1 MGNLNRGGASRN
13 ANGKLVLTAGALSN
27 QGNWCGG
34 ALASCVM
41 ASGSNIYSLGKNSQ
55 MATAGGTSMA
65 APLVSGV
72 AALVAQKY
80 PFLGG
85 KQLADVILS
94 TANKDYEFP
103 KVFIKGPNII
113 YVDNPK
119 PTTEEEIRKDLTAA
133 YNKNMDKAKIENG
146 LSNVLEKSRE
156 DIFGQGIVDAESAMK
171 GLKTIDIN
179 RLQAGDADSKT
190 AFYTLDTQNYNAL
203 FENDIDQKK
212 YDAKYHSD
220 TNQPDPSALKNTDN
234 AGFKKKGA
242 GTLGLTGNLNYEG
255 KTIIEQGGIDL
266 IGKQNQE
273 VKGSGIEVKSGAQ
286 LFVGTS
292 VKAENSEITNQGDI
306 TIGTD
311 AHPQHLKA
319 KTLTNQGTLTL
330 GDTPHSTEHLELSG
344 KFTQEE
350 QGTLNAGY
358 LSIGDGKATNRAIK
372 ATDYDVKGTVN
383 YMPISASALTQAVP
397 LSLNGME
404 SKMSDATINVRSAAH
419 ALSYVVTT
427 GGGVATLSVLPI
439 ENIYADFDGSN
450 ISLAK
455 VLVPMSDS
463 ASTLSDDYDTFFR
476 ALNATQYD
484 FYKEA
489 LLALDDVS
497 HLENNALLMDL
508 NSQEVLESIDNLQS
522 GIQGAFLRPRF
533 THIQKGNLNGRRIG
547 FDIIANKQTPVGLGS
562 AFVRYDHLSGDLSS
576 QMASAGAALKTPFSW
591 FGVFGGARLGWAKNS
606 IKTNQA
612 APLNYNTF
620 SGNVF
625 AGVDASIT
633 LNALPQTQIIPTF
646 YVDVQHFRQQSIRHP
661 GVSYRGSPIFNS
673 IANSGY
679 VYSGK
684 SLFAR
689 QINAHNSNLVSANV
703 GLNVRQVLSHPWRL
717 NVYAFFERRL
727 NAKELTTW
735 AQLDDFPG
743 QFSQGF
749 KLNQNHLRLGL
760 NADYQAPVNAKG
772 IVYYATIG
780 IHYETSIGANKNNQ
794 YRAYGADFKG
804 GMRF

>member
-1 MGNLNRGGASRN
+1 M
-13 ANGKLVLTAGALSN
+13 
-27 QGNWCGG
+27 
-34 ALASCVM
+34 
-41 ASGSNIYSLGKNSQ
+41 
-55 MATAGGTSMA
+55 
-65 APLVSGV
+65 
-72 AALVAQKY
+72 
-80 PFLGG
+80 
-85 KQLADVILS
+85 ILS

-103 KVFIKGPNII
+103 KVFIKGKNII
-113 YVDNPK
+113 YVDHTK
-119 PTTEEEIRKDLTAA
+119 PTSQETIREDLKKA
-133 YNKNMDKAKIENG
+133 YNKNMDNATIQAD
-146 LSNVLEKSRE
+146 LSNVLQKSRE

-179 RLQAGDADSKT
+179 RLQAGDADSTT
-190 AFYTLDTQNYNAL
+190 AYYTLDVKNHNAV

-212 YDAKYHSD
+212 WDDKYHVK
-220 TNQPDPSALKNTDN
+220 NNSASKTTLKAALENKN

-286 LFVGTS
+286 LFVGTN
-292 VKAENSEITNQGDI
+292 VNAPNSEVKNEGTM
-306 TIGTD
+306 TVGTD
-311 AHPQHLKA
+311 ANPQHLKA

-344 KFTQEE
+344 KFTQEA

-463 ASTLSDDYDTFFR
+463 ASTLADDYDTFFR

-533 THIQKGNLNGRRIG
+533 THIQKGNLTARRIG

-612 APLNYNTF
+612 APLN
-620 SGNVF
+620 
-625 AGVDASIT
+625 
-633 LNALPQTQIIPTF
+633 
-646 YVDVQHFRQQSIRHP
+646 
-661 GVSYRGSPIFNS
+661 
-673 IANSGY
+673 
-679 VYSGK
+679 
-684 SLFAR
+684 
-689 QINAHNSNLVSANV
+689 
-703 GLNVRQVLSHPWRL
+703 
-717 NVYAFFERRL
+717 
-727 NAKELTTW
+727 
-735 AQLDDFPG
+735 
-743 QFSQGF
+743 
-749 KLNQNHLRLGL
+749 
-760 NADYQAPVNAKG
+760 
-772 IVYYATIG
+772 
-780 IHYETSIGANKNNQ
+780 
-794 YRAYGADFKG
+794 
-804 GMRF
+804 

>member
-1 MGNLNRGGASRN
+1 ME
-13 ANGKLVLTAGALSN
+13 
-27 QGNWCGG
+27 
-34 ALASCVM
+34 
-41 ASGSNIYSLGKNSQ
+41 
-55 MATAGGTSMA
+55 
-65 APLVSGV
+65 
-72 AALVAQKY
+72 
-80 PFLGG
+80 
-85 KQLADVILS
+85 
-94 TANKDYEFP
+94 NK
-103 KVFIKGPNII
+103 
-113 YVDNPK
+113 
-119 PTTEEEIRKDLTAA
+119 
-133 YNKNMDKAKIENG
+133 
-146 LSNVLEKSRE
+146 
-156 DIFGQGIVDAESAMK
+156 
-171 GLKTIDIN
+171 
-179 RLQAGDADSKT
+179 
-190 AFYTLDTQNYNAL
+190 
-203 FENDIDQKK
+203 
-212 YDAKYHSD
+212 
-220 TNQPDPSALKNTDN
+220 N

-255 KTIIEQGGIDL
+255 KTIIEEGGIDL

-344 KFTQEE
+344 KFTQEA

-533 THIQKGNLNGRRIG
+533 THIQKGNLNARRIG